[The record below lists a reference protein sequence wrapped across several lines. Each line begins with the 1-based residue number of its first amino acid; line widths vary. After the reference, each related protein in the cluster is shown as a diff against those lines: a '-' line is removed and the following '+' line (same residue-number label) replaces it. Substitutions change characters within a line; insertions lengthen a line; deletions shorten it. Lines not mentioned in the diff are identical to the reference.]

1 MIYIFIFKLV
11 LKIDENIHSGRN
23 IHYEIYEIRLKAKE
37 QELGRYFIRI
47 YPDKEDFNIFGNVN
61 EIFRHSKQSF

>member
-11 LKIDENIHSGRN
+11 LKIDENMHSGRN
-23 IHYEIYEIRLKAKE
+23 IHYEIRLKARE

-47 YPDKEDFNIFGNVN
+47 YPDKEDFNNFGNVN
-61 EIFRHSKQSF
+61 ETFRHSKQ

>member
-23 IHYEIYEIRLKAKE
+23 IHYEIRLKAKE
-37 QELGRYFIRI
+37 QELGRYFIRT
-47 YPDKEDFNIFGNVN
+47 YPDKEDFNIFRNVN

>member
-11 LKIDENIHSGRN
+11 LKIDENMHSGRN
-23 IHYEIYEIRLKAKE
+23 IHYEIRLKATE
-37 QELGRYFIRI
+37 QDLGRYFIRI

>member
-23 IHYEIYEIRLKAKE
+23 IHYEIRLKAKE

>member
-23 IHYEIYEIRLKAKE
+23 IHYEIRLKVKE
-37 QELGRYFIRI
+37 QKLGRYFIII

>member
-23 IHYEIYEIRLKAKE
+23 IHYEIRLKARE

-47 YPDKEDFNIFGNVN
+47 YPEKEDFNIFGNVN

>member
-23 IHYEIYEIRLKAKE
+23 IHYEIRLKARE

-47 YPDKEDFNIFGNVN
+47 YPDKEDFNNFGNVN
-61 EIFRHSKQSF
+61 ETFRHSKQ

>member
-23 IHYEIYEIRLKAKE
+23 IHYEIRLKAKE

-47 YPDKEDFNIFGNVN
+47 YPDKEDFNNFGNVN
-61 EIFRHSKQSF
+61 ETFRHSKQ

>member
-1 MIYIFIFKLV
+1 MIDIFIFKLV

-23 IHYEIYEIRLKAKE
+23 IHYEIRLKARE

-47 YPDKEDFNIFGNVN
+47 YPDKEDFNNFGNVN
-61 EIFRHSKQSF
+61 ETFRHSKQ

>member
-11 LKIDENIHSGRN
+11 LKIDENMHSGRN
-23 IHYEIYEIRLKAKE
+23 IHYEIRLKAKE

>member
-11 LKIDENIHSGRN
+11 LKTDENIHSGRN
-23 IHYEIYEIRLKAKE
+23 IHYEIRLKARE

-47 YPDKEDFNIFGNVN
+47 YPDKEDFNNFGNVN
-61 EIFRHSKQSF
+61 ETFRHSKQ

>member
-1 MIYIFIFKLV
+1 M
-11 LKIDENIHSGRN
+11 HSGRN
-23 IHYEIYEIRLKAKE
+23 IHYEIRLKAKE